1 MNKLKAKQ
9 TAAREISV
17 DAATVVL
24 SEPGGVFTLKEE
36 HQKALEAFLGGQRVS
51 VLLLVSVMINI
62 AASFRDTQLMSPKF
76 Q

>member
-1 MNKLKAKQ
+1 M
-9 TAAREISV
+9 

-51 VLLLVSVMINI
+51 ASLLVSVVIN
-62 AASFRDTQLMSPKF
+62 AATT
-76 Q
+76 